1 MLFKKITAGLLS
13 IMVVLSGN
21 LFQFSASAEPRVET
35 IPISAE
41 NFPDTIFRKY
51 VSDTFD
57 ADKDAVLSPEEISSV
72 TSVSVRLKGIQ
83 DLKGIE
89 YFSNL
94 KYLNAEL
101 NYLKTL
107 DVSKNTKLES
117 IIVANNRLT
126 SIKLPNDNR
135 NDTLVYLDV
144 FANGLQELNVHNLFA
159 LGFIHADDNELTTLD
174 LSDSPLQ
181 DGHGFVAMNNYLESI
196 TQQWHAV
203 SLERVFDA
211 PARYSR
217 IYIRGMVY
225 PADRRRKMAGG
236 ESGKRGYD
244 ALRPVCAYP
253 ISGSVRWERRR

>member
-159 LGFIHADDNELTTLD
+159 LGFIHVDDNELTTLD
-174 LSDSPLQ
+174 L
-181 DGHGFVAMNNYLESI
+181 
-196 TQQWHAV
+196 
-203 SLERVFDA
+203 
-211 PARYSR
+211 
-217 IYIRGMVY
+217 
-225 PADRRRKMAGG
+225 
-236 ESGKRGYD
+236 
-244 ALRPVCAYP
+244 
-253 ISGSVRWERRR
+253 